1 MTTALPLIAPIYLYT
16 KFYLNANNS
25 FKVFA
30 RQGTGQTDGQSGDYM
45 LPLGEQK
52 KKDQEKMQC
61 NSVNIRQF
69 SY

>member
-16 KFYLNANNS
+16 KFDLNANNN